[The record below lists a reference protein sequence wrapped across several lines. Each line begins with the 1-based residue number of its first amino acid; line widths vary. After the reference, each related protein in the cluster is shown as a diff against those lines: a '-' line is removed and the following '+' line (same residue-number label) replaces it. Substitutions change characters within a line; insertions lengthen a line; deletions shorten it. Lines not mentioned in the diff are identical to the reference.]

1 MKEGDS
7 IVARTTVDLRE
18 LPKKEKLRGDSKE
31 ERLVDEEIEEEGK
44 SAVQRTD
51 VMFEWNEVYYKLKKR
66 ISQRACVYYVDALAH
81 VEAIGVPC

>member
-7 IVARTTVDLRE
+7 IVARTIVDLRE

-51 VMFEWNEVYYKLKKR
+51 LMFEWNEVYYKLKKR
-66 ISQRACVYYVDALAH
+66 ISQRACVYYVDARAH